1 MNDDAFT
8 TADIRSLI
16 EINGREL
23 ALKEKEIDLEK
34 SKLKA
39 NQTISEH
46 QLSFAQQQLE
56 AIERDKKNAR
66 EYEKSAD
73 TKRLITFGLVA
84 VLVFIFLIT
93 AIINDKD
100 TLVIEILKVA
110 LYGGSGCLGGYSMC
124 RNKQHKD
131 NDTQTQ

>member
-1 MNDDAFT
+1 MNDHALI
-8 TADIRSLI
+8 TADIRGLI

-66 EYEKSAD
+66 EYEKAAD
-73 TKRLITFGLVA
+73 TKRFITFGLVA
-84 VLVFIFLIT
+84 VL
-93 AIINDKD
+93 N
-100 TLVIEILKVA
+100 
-110 LYGGSGCLGGYSMC
+110 YGDY
-124 RNKQHKD
+124 Q
-131 NDTQTQ
+131 

>member
-73 TKRLITFGLVA
+73 TKRLITFGLIV
-84 VLVFIFLIT
+84 VLVFIY
-93 AIINDKD
+93 
-100 TLVIEILKVA
+100 
-110 LYGGSGCLGGYSMC
+110 YGDY
-124 RNKQHKD
+124 Q
-131 NDTQTQ
+131 